1 MHNGNELKGFQR
13 LQEYISKKSKITNAS
28 ILSGQK
34 AAAEYLQEAM
44 RGRSAPRGRSSPQ
57 GSRRPAQGTAR
68 TAIPD
73 GCTSES
79 PPSLYIPLPA
89 QLLSQ
94 LPSLRQSHIPP
105 GKRKK
110 KAGEQR
116 TVKAQPHLKPEF
128 DKNQDQL
135 VKIMIETMEKRVNN
149 GDCQF

>member
-44 RGRSAPRGRSSPQ
+44 RGRSAPRGRSSPHMLDTFMFEQ
-57 GSRRPAQGTAR
+57 DETTAETKFGWSRFYGRMV
-68 TAIPD
+68 
-73 GCTSES
+73 ES
-79 PPSLYIPLPA
+79 GHKV
-89 QLLSQ
+89 
-94 LPSLRQSHIPP
+94 RPP

-116 TVKAQPHLKPEF
+116 TVKAQPHIIFQTKWKLTLSLFVLRVFTDDSDASLSF
-128 DKNQDQL
+128 DNFAL
-135 VKIMIETMEKRVNN
+135 LANRFN
-149 GDCQF
+149 

>member
-13 LQEYISKKSKITNAS
+13 LQEYISKKSQITNAS

-34 AAAEYLQEAM
+34 AAAEYLQDSM
-44 RGRSAPRGRSSPQ
+44 RGRSAPRGRSSPHMLDTFMFEQ
-57 GSRRPAQGTAR
+57 DETTAETKFGWSRFYGRMV
-68 TAIPD
+68 
-73 GCTSES
+73 ES
-79 PPSLYIPLPA
+79 GHKV
-89 QLLSQ
+89 
-94 LPSLRQSHIPP
+94 RPP

-135 VKIMIETMEKRVNN
+135 VKIMIETMKRGVNN